1 MAGTLLPGSPRL
13 GGPSGLRRSTSL
25 QRLHARRHS
34 QAGAGDSPRKRRC
47 CQVSLPRQPHPCRG
61 REGGRGGAPR
71 GTRCVVGA
79 AVRKQTLQ
87 ARGGAE
93 REGGCR
99 PAQQTMTRTGWAS
112 IPEPGQGQGRRR
124 GEHSCPT
131 CSQPE
136 ELPKG
141 WELCSEV
148 KKSPGGQL
156 QAKPHPLKGGGGS
169 GRRGQS
175 GDPGPGS
182 CPLGSWLLAG
192 ICLLGAGTRV
202 PIHSFPPPGLGTGTP
217 LLGRAAP
224 WMRKQGPES
233 YVACHFSCDKRCM
246 ILSYFSDMGAISSV
260 ETREARYREIRS
272 FTHGQITSRQQGWYL
287 NADSCD

>member
-169 GRRGQS
+169 LAAEASPETQGQ
-175 GDPGPGS
+175 GAALWA
-182 CPLGSWLLAG
+182 LGSWLASVYSVLARG
-192 ICLLGAGTRV
+192 SPFIPSLRLAWA
-202 PIHSFPPPGLGTGTP
+202 LA
-217 LLGRAAP
+217 L
-224 WMRKQGPES
+224 
-233 YVACHFSCDKRCM
+233 HFWAELHR
-246 ILSYFSDMGAISSV
+246 G
-260 ETREARYREIRS
+260 
-272 FTHGQITSRQQGWYL
+272 
-287 NADSCD
+287 

>member
-1 MAGTLLPGSPRL
+1 MAGTLLPGSPRR

-34 QAGAGDSPRKRRC
+34 QAAAGDSPRKRRC

-93 REGGCR
+93 R
-99 PAQQTMTRTGWAS
+99 PAPQTMTRTGWAS
-112 IPEPGQGQGRRR
+112 ILEPGQGQGRRR
-124 GEHSCPT
+124 GEHSCRKCP
-131 CSQPE
+131 QPE

-141 WELCSEV
+141 WELCSEA

-156 QAKPHPLKGGGGS
+156 QAKSHPLKVGPS
-169 GRRGQS
+169 GRRDQS

-182 CPLGSWLLAG
+182 CPLGSRLRAG
-192 ICLLGAGTRV
+192 IYLLGAGTRV

-224 WMRKQGPES
+224 RMRKQGPES
-233 YVACHFSCDKRCM
+233 YVACHFSCDKRRM
-246 ILSYFSDMGAISSV
+246 ILSYFSHGGYLLSGNKESEV
-260 ETREARYREIRS
+260 QRS
-272 FTHGQITSRQQGWYL
+272 GHL
-287 NADSCD
+287 AMAK